1 MWPRKQQFWNF
12 RRNTSKFQNG
22 DCDLTDTQ
30 GRGLRAVVIPGSGG
44 GPDPA
49 RRGDRPR
56 RHGGPAWAVF
66 PACAGGLWRKP
77 VSAHFLQLY
86 PVGQDGPPPWHAA
99 CPGMETLDL
108 SEKWAEAGG
117 AALDEME
124 SPPLPAP
131 PQEGPAPKQRRFP
144 QERVK
149 QPSAK
154 TN

>member
-30 GRGLRAVVIPGSGG
+30 GCGLRAVSDPRAPGEALTRRGVGTACGG
-44 GPDPA
+44 TEA
-49 RRGDRPR
+49 RRGQFSPR
-56 RHGGPAWAVF
+56 AQGSS
-66 PACAGGLWRKP
+66 

-86 PVGQDGPPPWHAA
+86 PVGRDGPPPWHAA